1 MPLCL
6 CNRVNL
12 ISVAIFFFAVR
23 NSSKLNLHI
32 RKMGALIAKKLINW
46 QALQERLDLQAVYRL
61 TCMYGG
67 RQPQQCSYEK
77 QYLEVHCSIT
87 KQVIDK

>member
-1 MPLCL
+1 MQFSFLQYRIPA
-6 CNRVNL
+6 NL
-12 ISVAIFFFAVR
+12 T
-23 NSSKLNLHI
+23 SKLYIL
-32 RKMGALIAKKLINW
+32 KMGALIAKKLINW

-61 TCMYGG
+61 TCMYEG